1 MTAGSGRLPQLL
13 QVAKRPTIPS
23 TYLFHGPQGLGKK
36 RTAFLWSRSLLC
48 LHPGHAENNPCDSCA
63 VFDNSLPDGNPRH
76 PDVLFLSPREE
87 SHIAIDE
94 TRRFISELAN
104 APLTGLRRVGIIDD
118 AHTLTENAANSLLK
132 TLEDPP
138 EKTILILVTHLPQS
152 LLPTIRSRALS
163 ISFSTRTR
171 EEMEKILDESG
182 EGRLSREERDMIL
195 LLSRG
200 APGQLRSLLDS
211 PHRSSFGRIPRILTV
226 PQNNAPFD
234 ADLLPYLSE
243 PEGFSFLGDALE
255 SLLLDLY
262 RLEASPES
270 RTSMPVPPGLID
282 AVSHLKR
289 EEFHDRVQELRAL
302 AIYNINRSMAVE
314 ELLWDWNETLSSGN
328 DEPSKTA

>member
-1 MTAGSGRLPQLL
+1 MTEGSGLLPRLLE
-13 QVAKRPTIPS
+13 VAKRPSIPS
-23 TYLFHGPQGLGKK
+23 TYLFQGPEGLGKK

-48 LHPGHAENNPCDSCA
+48 LHPGHPDNNPCPSCA
-63 VFDNSLPDGNPRH
+63 IFDKSLPDGNPRH
-76 PDVLFLSPREE
+76 PDVLFLSPGEE
-87 SHIAIDE
+87 THIAIDE

-104 APLTGLRRVGIIDD
+104 APLTGTRRVGIIDD

-138 EKTILILVTHLPQS
+138 EKTVLILVTHLPQS

-163 ISFSTRTR
+163 ISFSTRSR

-182 EGRLSREERDMIL
+182 EGSLSREERDMIL

-200 APGQLRSLLDS
+200 APGQLRALLDS
-211 PHRSSFGRIPRILTV
+211 PQRPNFGRIPRVLTV
-226 PQNNAPFD
+226 RQKTAPFD
-234 ADLLPYLSE
+234 TDLLPFLSE
-243 PEGFSFLGDALE
+243 PEGFSCLGDALE

-262 RLEASPES
+262 RLEACPEA
-270 RTSMPVPPGLID
+270 RTSMPVPPGLVD
-282 AVSHLKR
+282 SVSHLKR
-289 EEFHDRVQELRAL
+289 EEFHDKVQELRAL

-314 ELLWDWNETLSSGN
+314 ELLWDWNETLASGN